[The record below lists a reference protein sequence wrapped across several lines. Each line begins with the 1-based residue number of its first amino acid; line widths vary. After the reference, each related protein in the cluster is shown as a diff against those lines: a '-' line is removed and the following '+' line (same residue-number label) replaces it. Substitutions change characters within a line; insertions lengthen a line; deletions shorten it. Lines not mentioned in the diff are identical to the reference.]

1 MTNEEL
7 NTALYEKLFAEQQ
20 DFKVWLVK
28 QPPEEILKHAYEYV
42 IREDIVIEMEYHDLT
57 DEEAKA
63 LLADKKPL
71 QYIYN
76 IYEDL
81 ESGHMD
87 EIRDCI
93 ESRAKTCIA
102 EQREVLRSLPV
113 YIFSAT
119 FAQEHGE
126 LDEYRASFRANVECK
141 NAIEEAIADHYSDNR
156 FDGSCV
162 QEVVDRFGAERVSF
176 VLANTIQH
184 KDWDGR
190 ISTEN
195 KEWAKAEPIPNDYD
209 AWHGKRTVEY
219 SCGQAHPG
227 LINLFVNRFRK
238 ERQLEKE
245 KKPSVLKKL
254 NEAETD
260 MPKKSPGKAKEAE
273 L

>member
-1 MTNEEL
+1 M
-7 NTALYEKLFAEQQ
+7 
-20 DFKVWLVK
+20 
-28 QPPEEILKHAYEYV
+28 
-42 IREDIVIEMEYHDLT
+42 
-57 DEEAKA
+57 
-63 LLADKKPL
+63 
-71 QYIYN
+71 
-76 IYEDL
+76 
-81 ESGHMD
+81 
-87 EIRDCI
+87 
-93 ESRAKTCIA
+93 
-102 EQREVLRSLPV
+102 
-113 YIFSAT
+113 
-119 FAQEHGE
+119 
-126 LDEYRASFRANVECK
+126 ECK

-190 ISTEN
+190 ISMEN
-195 KEWAKAEPIPNDYD
+195 KDWAKNEPVPNDYD

-238 ERQLEKE
+238 EQQLEKE

-254 NEAETD
+254 NEAKMD

>member
-7 NTALYEKLFAEQQ
+7 NTALYEKMFAEQQ
-20 DFKVWLVK
+20 DFKGWLVK
-28 QPPEEILKHAYEYV
+28 QPPEEILNHAYEYV
-42 IREDIVIEMEYHDLT
+42 IREDIVIEMEYLDLSD
-57 DEEAKA
+57 DEARA

-71 QYIYN
+71 QSIYN

-81 ESGHMD
+81 EGVHMD
-87 EIRDCI
+87 EIRNCI
-93 ESRAKTCIA
+93 ESRAQACIE
-102 EQREVLRSLPV
+102 EQREALRNLPV

-119 FAQEHGE
+119 FAREHDE
-126 LDEYRASFRANVECK
+126 LDKYLASFRANVDCK
-141 NAIEEAIADHYSDNR
+141 NAIEDAIVNHYNDNR

-162 QEVVDRFGAERVSF
+162 QEVVDRFGTERVAF

-190 ISTEN
+190 ISSEN
-195 KEWAKAEPIPNDYD
+195 KEWAKAEPVPDDFD

-219 SCGQAHPG
+219 SCSQAHPG

-238 ERQLEKE
+238 EQELEKE

-254 NEAETD
+254 NEVKMD
-260 MPKKSPGKAKEAE
+260 VSKKSPSKAKEAE

>member
-20 DFKVWLVK
+20 DFKGWLVK

-141 NAIEEAIADHYSDNR
+141 TPLKKRLPTTTAIT
-156 FDGSCV
+156 
-162 QEVVDRFGAERVSF
+162 
-176 VLANTIQH
+176 VLTVLVCRRSLTVLVRNVFPLYLPTQF
-184 KDWDGR
+184 
-190 ISTEN
+190 ST
-195 KEWAKAEPIPNDYD
+195 
-209 AWHGKRTVEY
+209 RTGTVA
-219 SCGQAHPG
+219 SPRKIRNGQKP
-227 LINLFVNRFRK
+227 NLFPTTMMHGMGK
-238 ERQLEKE
+238 E
-245 KKPSVLKKL
+245 P
-254 NEAETD
+254 
-260 MPKKSPGKAKEAE
+260 
-273 L
+273 